1 MCFAALVLSRLYAP
15 RETMV
20 LTISTLL
27 LLLVSTARASSD
39 TCSSDLTLWPQSRSP
54 DEQLVLSSSENC
66 RGIREKDQDA
76 DDISK
81 TVHRANELWTSN
93 PFCISDFCVFADATF
108 AAGRGVS
115 LIATRK
121 LAESVAK
128 SKGYSSSNRTS
139 PLNGS
144 FPPKYEIRALPGRG
158 LGLVASHTMVR
169 GETIMVEPPV
179 ILAQHNLEDLL
190 EEEEIGLLHR
200 VALERLPY
208 QARIATMRLHGY
220 GGKDAAYDRFSANA
234 FKVYDFAG
242 LFPSVAVS

>member
-1 MCFAALVLSRLYAP
+1 
-15 RETMV
+15 MV
-20 LTISTLL
+20 LTILTLL

-39 TCSSDLTLWPQSRSP
+39 TCSWDSTFWQQSRSP
-54 DEQLVLSSSENC
+54 NERLTSSSENC
-66 RGIREKDQDA
+66 RRIRKWDQDA
-76 DDISK
+76 DNTSEA
-81 TVHRANELWTSN
+81 VHRTNDLWTSD
-93 PFCISDFCVFADATF
+93 PFCISDICALADATF

-115 LIATRK
+115 FIATRK

-128 SKGYSSSNRTS
+128 SKGYSSSYRTS
-139 PLNGS
+139 QLNGS

-169 GETIMVEPPV
+169 GESIMVEPPV
-179 ILAQHNLEDLL
+179 ILAQHNLEDLVK
-190 EEEEIGLLHR
+190 EEEISLLHR

-242 LFPSVAVS
+242 LFPSVAVSE